1 LPIVTHTITT
11 TSSST
16 LADIGS
22 VAAVV
27 TAVAVGVSLAAWIG
41 RRSRRWV
48 FPDLRIDITGWGTEM
63 AERVVQIPGTSNTLG
78 GGPPPS
84 GGDRWRRCFR
94 WRARVRQVPAPRSLT
109 EYVWL
114 RLMFVSITSREPD
127 RNSVLSFSLRYRGTS
142 GAPEDEVIWTP
153 LRWDVALQRR
163 DVLRGPV
170 AVARET
176 AVAGVLAFEP
186 SPFPVDPTDRG
197 RLQVFDYISR
207 TRVRLSTDMGTH
219 DRGDWEYVDHRHFV
233 PAWWQRIIEREER
246 LSRQH

>member
-1 LPIVTHTITT
+1 
-11 TSSST
+11 
-16 LADIGS
+16 
-22 VAAVV
+22 
-27 TAVAVGVSLAAWIG
+27 
-41 RRSRRWV
+41 
-48 FPDLRIDITGWGTEM
+48 
-63 AERVVQIPGTSNTLG
+63 
-78 GGPPPS
+78 
-84 GGDRWRRCFR
+84 
-94 WRARVRQVPAPRSLT
+94 
-109 EYVWL
+109 
-114 RLMFVSITSREPD
+114 MFVSITSREPD